1 MGNFLENRIRQAT
14 EEWHR
19 RLPDMNAKRIR
30 EIEDR
35 LDKIEAQLTSSHGQG
50 YVVCVGGCDKEAS
63 P

>member
-1 MGNFLENRIRQAT
+1 MGNFLENRIRQTT

-35 LDKIEAQLTSSHGQG
+35 LDKIEAQLRSGDDNQH
-50 YVVCVGGCDKEAS
+50 V
-63 P
+63 